1 MTDEEK
7 KVVPQKRISDKQRF
21 SYIGFEVFPGTPKDL
36 FKSDAE
42 KKKLIEQLHARRS
55 ETGAREH
62 CTLMEERVSLVDRL
76 VLTIA
81 CVVILAA
88 LFLPWYSAYNEVAEE
103 VTEQA
108 TTAMTTDSLLTDS
121 TLADS
126 TMLAANPGDSIA
138 MMAVVTG
145 EEGQAAEGTSEVS
158 ETPEVAADEGTA
170 GPKMA
175 VTKGDH
181 EDEELIHG
189 YVAKKKVH
197 RDYSKMSGLGS
208 VLALG
213 SVGPMVFSSGGI
225 LVLTAFILL
234 IYALGCIGLPLYTLW
249 GLYGTKGNSD
259 ERALQLK
266 RITKFNW
273 IPVILFF
280 VAMVLSFLGAEYGFD
295 STVLYASIGEA
306 YGPGVFLGSL
316 SWGLFI
322 SLAAFILL
330 AVKGIEI

>member
-1 MTDEEK
+1 
-7 KVVPQKRISDKQRF
+7 
-21 SYIGFEVFPGTPKDL
+21 
-36 FKSDAE
+36 
-42 KKKLIEQLHARRS
+42 
-55 ETGAREH
+55 
-62 CTLMEERVSLVDRL
+62 MEERVSLVDRL

-88 LFLPWYSAYNEVAEE
+88 LFLLGCSAYNEVAEE

-126 TMLAANPGDSIA
+126 TMLAANLGDSIA

-273 IPVILFF
+273 IRGLLLRL
-280 VAMVLSFLGAEYGFD
+280 VLGIVVLGVVYITG
-295 STVLYASIGEA
+295 
-306 YGPGVFLGSL
+306 
-316 SWGLFI
+316 GLHF
-322 SLAAFILL
+322 AGR
-330 AVKGIEI
+330 KRN

>member
-1 MTDEEK
+1 MADEEK

-42 KKKLIEQLHARRS
+42 KKKLIEQLHTRRS

-126 TMLAANPGDSIA
+126 TMLAANLGDSIA

-145 EEGQAAEGTSEVS
+145 EEGQAAEGTSR
-158 ETPEVAADEGTA
+158 G
-170 GPKMA
+170 
-175 VTKGDH
+175 
-181 EDEELIHG
+181 L
-189 YVAKKKVH
+189 
-197 RDYSKMSGLGS
+197 RDSR
-208 VLALG
+208 
-213 SVGPMVFSSGGI
+213 GG
-225 LVLTAFILL
+225 
-234 IYALGCIGLPLYTLW
+234 G
-249 GLYGTKGNSD
+249 
-259 ERALQLK
+259 
-266 RITKFNW
+266 
-273 IPVILFF
+273 
-280 VAMVLSFLGAEYGFD
+280 
-295 STVLYASIGEA
+295 
-306 YGPGVFLGSL
+306 
-316 SWGLFI
+316 
-322 SLAAFILL
+322 
-330 AVKGIEI
+330 